1 MTRQGYY
8 FAIPSIVRA
17 EISVAEWGY
26 WYQGEPAKTDLTD
39 PYGRV
44 SVRAG
49 EVRDGGAQ
57 WQRLSHIALWSTT
70 VPEHNYLVRRW
81 GQFLVA
87 GSSRAL
93 SARGRVATAAW
104 E

>member
-1 MTRQGYY
+1 MARQGYY
-8 FAIPSIVRA
+8 FAIPSVVQA
-17 EISVAEWGY
+17 EISAAEWGY

-49 EVRDGGAQ
+49 AVRDGGAQ

-81 GQFLVA
+81 DQFFA
-87 GSSRAL
+87 ADTSTAQ
-93 SARGRVATAAW
+93 SARGKMAAGAR